1 MINDH
6 QARQLK
12 RNIAPYVQIKKR
24 PRVEPR
30 TGEFG
35 GAPAQFVAMHANKY
49 DLFNLANKG
58 TNDHLIR
65 VMNS

>member
-12 RNIAPYVQIKKR
+12 RSIAVRAKKETAKSGA
-24 PRVEPR
+24 PEP
-30 TGEFG
+30 ENFG
-35 GAPAQFVAMHANKY
+35 GAPTQFVAMHANKY